1 MTPASNIFI
10 FMALGPRKKSIEN
23 NSDRELLQAYR
34 VSGNLEILGV
44 LYSRYMPLV
53 YGLCLKYFNNREL
66 SRDAVM
72 DIFEK
77 LITELGRHKV
87 DNFRSWLYVLAKN
100 HCLMQLRKPGKD
112 IGISLDI
119 EENEYLFMENTPGLH
134 PPVEGDEKDIKLLEY
149 CIDKLKKEHRECI
162 RLFYYDNKCYREIAD
177 LMNIEEKKVKSHLQ
191 NAKRMIKICM
201 DGNDEKE

>member
-1 MTPASNIFI
+1 
-10 FMALGPRKKSIEN
+10 MALRPRRKSIESK
-23 NSDRELLQAYR
+23 SDGDLLQAYR
-34 VSGNLEILGV
+34 LSGKLEILGV

-53 YGLCLKYFNNREL
+53 YGLCLKYFKNREM

-87 DNFRSWLYVLAKN
+87 DNFRSWLYVLSKN

-112 IGISLDI
+112 IGISLDM
-119 EENEYLFMENTPGLH
+119 EENEYLFMENDPGLH
-134 PPVEGDEKDIKLLEY
+134 HPGVGDDESMKLLEY

-191 NAKRMIKICM
+191 NAKRKLKICM
-201 DGNDEKE
+201 EGNNEKE

>member
-1 MTPASNIFI
+1 
-10 FMALGPRKKSIEN
+10 MALGPKKKSLEN
-23 NSDRELLQAYR
+23 KSDGELLQAYLL
-34 VSGNLEILGV
+34 SGNLEILGA
-44 LYSRYMPLV
+44 LYSRYMPMV
-53 YGLCLKYFNNREL
+53 YGLCLKYFKERER

-100 HCLMQLRKPGKD
+100 WCLMQLRRHGKD
-112 IGISLDI
+112 TGISLDL
-119 EENEYLFMENTPGLH
+119 EENEYLFMENVPGLH
-134 PPVEGDEKDIKLLEY
+134 PSDEGHDKNTKLLEH
-149 CIDKLKKEHRECI
+149 CIEKLKKEHKECI

-177 LMNIEEKKVKSHLQ
+177 VMNIEEKKVKSHLQ